1 MSLETNSFEF
11 GEFRLDAK
19 EKVLLRNGSPVSA
32 TPKTLQ
38 LLLALVE
45 NHGHIVEKN
54 ELMKA
59 VWANS
64 FVEEGNLSFT
74 INLLRK
80 ILDDDAQKPRFV
92 KTVPRRGYCFIAEV
106 REIFPETKQ
115 NLQPVKISPSPR
127 KFYAPFAALSVLLL
141 LTLAAGSWM
150 ARKQFFAAASNAPIL
165 SAPFHSEKFS
175 ASGKVSQAA
184 VSPDGKLVAFVDETA
199 GKYGIWLRRLESS
212 ENIQLV
218 SLSDDLYGGLAFARD
233 GQTLFFMQKT
243 RGENAQSAVYRVP
256 IAGGASEKILEHAE
270 GWISLSPDDRQI
282 SFVRCEYKDADFCSL
297 LIADSDGRNER
308 KILTRTRPIRIT
320 DNQFSP
326 DGKRIAFAFGQ
337 SSNGGSD
344 FHLAQIEL
352 ETGRENEISP
362 KTFFEVSNLKWLP
375 GGELLL
381 AAKENLD
388 GKSKIWQVSMATGE
402 AQPLTKDAASYLQ
415 ISLSSDASRMIATQM
430 SNGFHLYFA
439 AGGDT
444 KVLTAAREAT
454 FTPTG
459 KIVYATDEGDIWTMN
474 RDGGEQ
480 RQLTNNDL
488 KDFSPRVA
496 PDGCCVYFASNR
508 SGTNQVWRMNID
520 GGSQKQ
526 LTKKEGGYPCFVS
539 PDGRWIY
546 YESGL
551 HQTLWKIAADGGEEI
566 QVAERKVYA
575 AAFSSDG
582 NFVAF
587 YAREKDSRINI
598 TVMNVENQKILKT
611 FVLADKKSL
620 PVKIA
625 WSNDNKT
632 INYVIGND
640 SKNSLWQQSLDGD
653 QPRFVT
659 DLGDKE
665 IEDFALA
672 PDGSFAFTRGE
683 WLHDAVLIDGLK

>member
-1 MSLETNSFEF
+1 MPLETNSFEF
-11 GEFRLDAK
+11 GEFTLDAK
-19 EKVLLRNGSPVSA
+19 EKVLLRNGSSVSI
-32 TPKTLQ
+32 TPKTFQ

-59 VWANS
+59 VWADS

-80 ILDDDAQKPRFV
+80 TLGDDAQKPRFI

-106 REIFPETKQ
+106 REIFPDLGQ
-115 NLQPVKISPSPR
+115 NAQPAKISSPPR
-127 KFYAPFAALSVLLL
+127 KFYAPFAAFSVLLL

-150 ARKQFFAAASNAPIL
+150 ARKQSFAASNAPIL

-175 ASGKVSQAA
+175 ASGKVSSAA
-184 VSPDGKLVAFVDETA
+184 ISPDGKFVAFADETA

-212 ENIQLV
+212 ENIQIV
-218 SLSDDLYGGLAFARD
+218 APSDEVYGGLAFAHD
-233 GQTLFFMQKT
+233 GQTLFFMRKT

-256 IAGGASEKILEHAE
+256 IAGGVPEKILEHTE
-270 GWISLSPDDRQI
+270 GWISFSPDNRKI

-297 LIADSDGRNER
+297 LIADADGRNER
-308 KILTRTRPIRIT
+308 KLLTRPRPIRIT

-337 SSNGGSD
+337 SFNGGSD
-344 FHLAQIEL
+344 FHLAQVEL
-352 ETGRENEISP
+352 ENDAESEISP
-362 KTFFEVSNLKWLP
+362 KTFFEISNLKWLP
-375 GGELLL
+375 GGSELFL

-415 ISLSSDASRMIATQM
+415 ISLNNDASRMITTQLG
-430 SNGFHLYFA
+430 NDFHLYVA
-439 AGGDT
+439 GGGDT

-459 KIVYATDEGDIWTMN
+459 KIVYATDEGDIWTIN

-480 RQLTNNDL
+480 RQLTNSDL

-520 GGSQKQ
+520 GGNQTQ
-526 LTKKEGGYPCFVS
+526 LTKKEGGYPRFVS
-539 PDGRWIY
+539 PDGRWVY

-551 HQTLWKIAADGGEEI
+551 HETLWKLAVDSGEEI

-575 AAFSSDG
+575 AAFSPDG
-582 NFVAF
+582 NFAAYFV
-587 YAREKDSRINI
+587 RGKDSRINI
-598 TVMNVENQKILKT
+598 AVMNVENQKILKT
-611 FVLADKKSL
+611 FALADKKSL
-620 PVKIA
+620 PDKIA

-632 INYVIGND
+632 INYVTGGD
-640 SKNSLWQQSLDGD
+640 SKNSLWQQSLDTD
-653 QPRFVT
+653 QPRFIA

-672 PDGSFAFTRGE
+672 PDGSFAFIRGE
-683 WLHDAVLIDGLK
+683 RLHDAVLIDGLK